1 LAHAAVPP
9 VVDPD
14 ILEDTHRINLD
25 LSLLTAIVEL
35 YMERELA
42 LPGY

>member
-1 LAHAAVPP
+1 MAHSKFSFFSQDRSSWVCSGSPSR
-9 VVDPD
+9 
-14 ILEDTHRINLD
+14 E
-25 LSLLTAIVEL
+25 LLLVEL